1 MIEAAL
7 TGFVTGTTLI
17 LAIGAQNAFVL
28 RQGLLGAHVGPL
40 VLLFSLSD
48 LVLMAAGAAGFS
60 AVVTLVP
67 WFPTAMLLLGA
78 AFLGAYG
85 LLRLRAAWTGAYE
98 MALAGG
104 TQSLGKTLAIGAAF
118 TWLNPHVYLDTL
130 ALMGAISTQ
139 FEGASGKVAFVAG
152 GSASSF
158 VFFSVLGYGARWLAP
173 VMQTAAAWRWLDV
186 LVGFTMLALAATL
199 LAGL

>member
-1 MIEAAL
+1 MLEAAL

-28 RQGLLGAHVGPL
+28 RQGLLRAHVGPL
-40 VLLFSLSD
+40 VLLCAFSD
-48 LVLMAAGAAGFS
+48 LVLMAAGAAGFG
-60 AVVTLVP
+60 AVVGLVP
-67 WFPTAMLLLGA
+67 WLPTAMVLGGA
-78 AFLGAYG
+78 AFLAVYG
-85 LLRLRAAWTGAYE
+85 LLRLRAAWAGDA
-98 MALAGG
+98 ALALEGG
-104 TQSLGKTLAIGAAF
+104 TQSLAKTLAIGAAF

-139 FEGASGKVAFVAG
+139 FEGWAGKAAFVAG

-158 VFFSVLGYGARWLAP
+158 VFFALLGYGARWLAP
-173 VMQTAAAWRWLDV
+173 VMQSPAAWRRLDA
-186 LVGFTMLALAATL
+186 LVGVTMLALAASL